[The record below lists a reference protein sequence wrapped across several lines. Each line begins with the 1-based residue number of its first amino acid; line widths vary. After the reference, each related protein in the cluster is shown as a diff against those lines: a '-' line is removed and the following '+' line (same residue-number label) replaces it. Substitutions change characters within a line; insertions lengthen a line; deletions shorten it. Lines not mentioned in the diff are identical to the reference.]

1 MDLAT
6 SFAGITAENLMSFRV
21 LFILMALLPLTL
33 SAAQAERTPVAE
45 PAKTLSDMD
54 RLSLARQFVA
64 RLSGKYKEIELKEDA
79 AGVNTDDV
87 SYMEDGEELLFNI
100 RITKKL
106 LLESPLLGVVSN
118 GGVLLSLQDFISGLD
133 LPIVYDAEKGH
144 AQGWYIRQNK
154 KFDLD
159 SSARKVTTD
168 QGSFTFSKA
177 VQVQDND
184 VLVPYKELA
193 QWFGLSLS
201 LNISRLDMLVTS
213 PIPLPIEEKLAR
225 GGRRF
230 KDYKIGPAELPR
242 MEEKA
247 AALGIPFVDVST
259 TSSYVRPGEGG
270 EAELRSRA
278 SVRTSGDFAG
288 GTLTSQSTYDKEDL
302 LTNARVNYKQESL
315 EKDLLGPL
323 KARRFEL
330 GDVNPVIVPLND
342 NPVIGL
348 GARVTNADPDRS
360 SLRPDTRI
368 TGTTFPGWEVELY
381 RENQLLGYQ
390 VVDDSGLYA
399 FENVDLFTEDNRFR
413 VVLYGPQGEVEEQEI
428 FVPVD
433 PSRLAEMGSAYDIS
447 VTAQDTQTYRKIDS
461 DNDDRGAPNVTAL
474 YEVPVGPATA
484 LSAGVSTRQDDG
496 EQKATAHGG
505 VSTKMLGTLF
515 NLNTAVDNAGE
526 MAGEVI
532 ARRKFGD
539 HEFRN
544 ETRVGTDRYGVLE
557 SRGSSFSTDIDGD
570 GFEDEENADNEVF
583 NNDFSINGPFAL
595 PIGEKPRYDLGLNYI
610 ERADG
615 DVSLDTVAGL
625 NTMIRPFAVGQQFRY
640 RMADGLED
648 DEIYSLTNL
657 TGRIGQNR
665 LRLSSN
671 YEIAPENQ
679 LESITANLYRRLSKK
694 TDMTLGLRRQMETKL
709 TEGFARLDW
718 DAGVVNIAP
727 GVSYNSDNDLTA
739 TLNTRFG
746 LARDP
751 STGKI
756 QSFDRLISSYG
767 GASVFVYLDKN
778 GNNVFDDGDEP
789 VEGAIVKAPQSGKRA
804 TTDEDGRVFF
814 NDLGKMRLTDVYVD
828 PESLPD
834 PFWVTGYEGAS
845 ILPRE
850 GHVAPLEFPIHVAGE
865 MDGTVYLRGPD
876 GTSTPLRNVHMSLYD
891 QSGKKILSANSES
904 DGFYLFSKIPPGTY
918 YLNVDDSAVKDAAR
932 PLPQMVRIGYEG
944 TTIYSNNIY
953 LDGGRP
959 DVALSILANREAA
972 YGARGEEFKDRNL
985 VFNLGTYKSRLS
997 MALAWFK
1004 IRTLHPGL
1012 FAEADL
1018 LEKPS
1023 QSVPGDRAGNYQL
1036 RLSYRENDLASAYK
1050 ICGIV
1055 VRGGGECSVEMMPEA
1070 LAQKYAA
1077 RD

>member
-21 LFILMALLPLTL
+21 LFLLMALLPLTL
-33 SAAQAERTPVAE
+33 SAARAERVPAAE

-64 RLSGKYKEIELKEDA
+64 RLSGKYKEIELKEEA

-133 LPIVYDAEKGH
+133 FPIVYDAEKGH
-144 AQGWYIRQNK
+144 AQGWYIRQSK

-159 SSARKVTTD
+159 SSQRTVTTD
-168 QGSFTFSKA
+168 QGAFTFSRA

-193 QWFGLSLS
+193 QWFGLTLS

-259 TSSYVRPGEGG
+259 TSSYSRPGEGG

-390 VVDDSGLYA
+390 VVDDTGLYA

-413 VVLYGPQGEVEEQEI
+413 VVLYGPQGEVEEQEV

-461 DNDDRGAPNVTAL
+461 DNEDRGAPNVTAM
-474 YEVPVGPATA
+474 YEVPVGPSTA
-484 LSAGVSTRQDDG
+484 LSAGISTRQDNG

-526 MAGEVI
+526 MAGGLGCG
-532 ARRKFGD
+532 RRE
-539 HEFRN
+539 H
-544 ETRVGTDRYGVLE
+544 
-557 SRGSSFSTDIDGD
+557 
-570 GFEDEENADNEVF
+570 
-583 NNDFSINGPFAL
+583 
-595 PIGEKPRYDLGLNYI
+595 
-610 ERADG
+610 RA
-615 DVSLDTVAGL
+615 
-625 NTMIRPFAVGQQFRY
+625 
-640 RMADGLED
+640 
-648 DEIYSLTNL
+648 
-657 TGRIGQNR
+657 
-665 LRLSSN
+665 
-671 YEIAPENQ
+671 
-679 LESITANLYRRLSKK
+679 
-694 TDMTLGLRRQMETKL
+694 
-709 TEGFARLDW
+709 
-718 DAGVVNIAP
+718 
-727 GVSYNSDNDLTA
+727 
-739 TLNTRFG
+739 
-746 LARDP
+746 
-751 STGKI
+751 
-756 QSFDRLISSYG
+756 
-767 GASVFVYLDKN
+767 
-778 GNNVFDDGDEP
+778 
-789 VEGAIVKAPQSGKRA
+789 
-804 TTDEDGRVFF
+804 GRV
-814 NDLGKMRLTDVYVD
+814 L
-828 PESLPD
+828 
-834 PFWVTGYEGAS
+834 
-845 ILPRE
+845 
-850 GHVAPLEFPIHVAGE
+850 
-865 MDGTVYLRGPD
+865 
-876 GTSTPLRNVHMSLYD
+876 
-891 QSGKKILSANSES
+891 
-904 DGFYLFSKIPPGTY
+904 
-918 YLNVDDSAVKDAAR
+918 
-932 PLPQMVRIGYEG
+932 
-944 TTIYSNNIY
+944 
-953 LDGGRP
+953 
-959 DVALSILANREAA
+959 
-972 YGARGEEFKDRNL
+972 
-985 VFNLGTYKSRLS
+985 
-997 MALAWFK
+997 
-1004 IRTLHPGL
+1004 
-1012 FAEADL
+1012 
-1018 LEKPS
+1018 
-1023 QSVPGDRAGNYQL
+1023 
-1036 RLSYRENDLASAYK
+1036 
-1050 ICGIV
+1050 
-1055 VRGGGECSVEMMPEA
+1055 
-1070 LAQKYAA
+1070 
-1077 RD
+1077 